1 MPTAMVHDIG
11 TGLTRKQVFAP
22 QLLTA
27 TATKTNVDMIDAD
40 GRCALLID
48 VGTWNATSATIQVNQ
63 CATTNGVY
71 TNITGASIS
80 VTTGTTLGVV
90 TFDRDYRYLGAV
102 VTVSGTTIGYS
113 ASFVEATKTF

>member
-1 MPTAMVHDIG
+1 MPTAVIHDLG
-11 TGLTRKQVFAP
+11 NVVRKQVFAP

-27 TATKTNVDMIDAD
+27 TATKTSVDMISGD
-40 GRCALLID
+40 GRCTLLVD

-63 CATTNGVY
+63 CATTNGTY
-71 TNITGASIS
+71 TDISGASIS

-90 TFDRDYRYLGAV
+90 TFDRDYQYLGAV

-113 ASFVEATKTF
+113 ASFVEAYKTF